1 MMSVASWCEIGLN
14 DERLDASGAA
24 AFERRSARRRRR
36 RPTPFFGALS
46 VLSLAQTQNN
56 HTMTPKQQHNT
67 VLELTPEDL
76 RRMRSEAEEDEKAR
90 KKKVR
95 AGKFGRG

>member
-1 MMSVASWCEIGLN
+1 
-14 DERLDASGAA
+14 
-24 AFERRSARRRRR
+24 
-36 RPTPFFGALS
+36 
-46 VLSLAQTQNN
+46 
-56 HTMTPKQQHNT
+56 MTPKQQHNT

-76 RRMRSEAEEDEKAR
+76 RRMRGEAEEEEKAR